1 MHFIND
7 NKSVHL
13 VLSFLVIIPVIIFV
27 NAETVVKV
35 HIWLCTFPFLK
46 IRYFAKLLYIRYL
59 FGKLQ
64 FHLIMRV
71 KRLFGYD

>member
-1 MHFIND
+1 MHFLND

-13 VLSFLVIIPVIIFV
+13 VLSFLVIVPVIIFV
-27 NAETVVKV
+27 NTETVVKV
-35 HIWLCTFPFLK
+35 HIWFCKNRFVE

-64 FHLIMRV
+64 FHLILRV
-71 KRLFGYD
+71 KRLFGNN